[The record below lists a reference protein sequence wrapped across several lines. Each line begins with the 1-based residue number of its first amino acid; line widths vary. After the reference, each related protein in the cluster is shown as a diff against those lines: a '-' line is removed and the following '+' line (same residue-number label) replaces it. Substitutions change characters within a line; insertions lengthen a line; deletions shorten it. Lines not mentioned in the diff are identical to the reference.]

1 MITYFKCPNCGE
13 SYYTVGPSYVTAMYF
28 EPIYKDGVNINPDR
42 NTYTTEVTCLGCG
55 KVYTVSQQY
64 GTPDKITEN
73 EVKSYTFEPN
83 CTDLTATEPST
94 TTVHINQDRN
104 IEIEVKNPWEDVSND

>member
-1 MITYFKCPNCGE
+1 MITDFKCPNCE
-13 SYYTVGPSYVTAMYF
+13 QSYYTVGPSYVTAMYF

-64 GTPDKITEN
+64 GTPDTVVEKK
-73 EVKSYTFEPN
+73 VKSYTFTANCPN
-83 CTDLTATEPST
+83 LTVTEPSMT
-94 TTVHINQDRN
+94 MVHTNQDGNIETETRN
-104 IEIEVKNPWEDVSND
+104 IWEDVSSG